1 MIVDVFHDTVCPW
14 CRIGKRHLDNALAEW
29 DGEPVTVRWRPFF
42 LDETVPSEGL
52 DFRSYFA
59 ERKGL
64 ADPEPIFARV
74 RQAGAAVGLDFRF
87 DRVRYATNTL
97 LSHRLIA
104 LAPSERQSAVIDAI
118 HRAYFEE
125 GRNIGEIGTLADL
138 AAEAGLD
145 RETIADLLRGDAARD
160 AVLAEAAWARDQ
172 GVTGVPLFVL
182 PGRLALSGAQPA
194 HMLLAALR
202 EAAVPAPARV

>member
-14 CRIGKRHLDNALAEW
+14 CRIGKRNLDTALAAW

-42 LDETVPSEGL
+42 LDETVPPEGL
-52 DFRSYFA
+52 DFRSYFV
-59 ERKGL
+59 ERKGV
-64 ADPEPIFARV
+64 ADPEPMFARV

-104 LAPSERQSAVIDAI
+104 LTPSDCQSAVLDAI

-125 GRNIGEIGTLADL
+125 GRNIGDFETLADV
-138 AAEAGLD
+138 AAEVGLD
-145 RETIADLLRGDAARD
+145 RAAIADQLRGDDARD
-160 AVLAEAAWARDQ
+160 EVLAEATRAREM
-172 GVTGVPLFVL
+172 GITGVPLFL
-182 PGRLALSGAQPA
+182 LDEALAVAGAQPA
-194 HMLLAALR
+194 SVLLGALR
-202 EAAVPAPARV
+202 DSERRQPVAR